1 MSTPII
7 TRLDSVPMRPWLIR
21 VRSTTMVLDNE
32 MSPPSH
38 SADRQ
43 SQPSQVP
50 SPKP

>member
-1 MSTPII
+1 MSTPTI
-7 TRLDSVPMRPWLIR
+7 TRLERVPMRPWLIR

-32 MSPPSH
+32 IRAPSH
-38 SADRQ
+38 SAGRH